1 MIEVMARYLSP
12 GTWILG
18 ISPIATVLVLMV
30 ALRWGGAK
38 AGAVAWLWAA
48 LVSLTCFGGD
58 VTTLASGTAKGLW
71 ETLFILLIVWGA
83 MSVYGLIDGM
93 GGFPVI
99 TSTFNRVTGGDRL
112 LQILIIG
119 MVFPAWMQ
127 GVLGFGTP
135 VAVTAPLLI
144 GLGFDPILAVTIP
157 LLGHSWTVTFGSLGS
172 SYWTLQRM
180 TGLAEKPLALW
191 SAVYFVPMCVMMFFF
206 GAFWYSKLVYGDPW
220 REVKRG
226 WFPWLSLGVIQGMAI
241 FLFSAYVFPSIG
253 GFMAGFVGLAWGSL
267 IRKFPFYRVEVSDQ
281 TVAAQ
286 AGTGPAV
293 TAPATKEGQKPAS
306 RQLTFGQAFLP
317 YVVIIVL
324 VLAIYLSPLLQPVL
338 GTPNIRAILEQN
350 QFQLGPAWPQTKTA
364 LGFVNAKA
372 AKYSPLRIF
381 TMPGSIIWGS
391 LIISV
396 AIYTIAGLFK
406 PQVWKKIGE
415 RLIKAAIPA
424 SLTLIPLSMMSV
436 VMMEHGIT
444 TLLAV
449 GTAKATGALYPFF
462 ANYIGQLGAFMTGS
476 NTASNILFGAFQRD
490 TALVLGI
497 TPFLVAGAQTVGG
510 AIGNIHCP
518 MNITLGTGS
527 AGIPGRE
534 GEVMSRTLTTGA
546 IIGLVTGVLSLVL
559 VSMFPRAGL

>member
-1 MIEVMARYLSP
+1 MIEVMTRYLSP
-12 GTWILG
+12 TTWILG
-18 ISPIATVLVLMV
+18 ISPIALVLLLMV
-30 ALRWGGAK
+30 GLRWGGAK
-38 AGAVAWLWAA
+38 AGALAWLWAA
-48 LVSLTCFGGD
+48 IVSLTWFGGNT
-58 VTTLASGTAKGLW
+58 TTLASGTAKGLW
-71 ETLFILLIVWGA
+71 ETLFILLIIWGA
-83 MSVYGLIDGM
+83 MSIYGLIDGM

-191 SAVYFVPMCVMMFFF
+191 SAVYFIPMCVMMFFF
-206 GAFWYSKLVYGDPW
+206 GTYWYSKLTYSDPW
-220 REVKRG
+220 REVRRG
-226 WFPWLSLGVIQGMAI
+226 WFPWLSLGVIQGIAI
-241 FLFSAYVFPSIG
+241 FVFASYVFPSIG

-267 IRKFPFYRVEVSDQ
+267 IRKFPFYKAEASDLGQ
-281 TVAAQ
+281 
-286 AGTGPAV
+286 
-293 TAPATKEGQKPAS
+293 APATATAQTSGKPGKADKP
-306 RQLTFGQAFLP
+306 LTFGQAFLP
-317 YVVIIVL
+317 YVVVIVV
-324 VLAIYLSPLLQPVL
+324 VLTIYLSPLGKQFFGAPD
-338 GTPNIRAILEQN
+338 IRAMLEQQ
-350 QFQLGPAWPQTKTA
+350 QFQLGPSWPQTKTA
-364 LGFVNAKA
+364 LGYVNAKA
-372 AKYSPLRIF
+372 AKYSPLKIF

-396 AIYTIAGLFK
+396 FLYRITGLLK
-406 PQVWKKIGE
+406 PQVGKKIGE

-436 VMMEHGIT
+436 VMMEHGMT

-449 GTAKATGALYPFF
+449 GAAKASGAMYPFL

-476 NTASNILFGAFQRD
+476 NTSSNILFGAFQRD

-497 TPFLVAGAQTVGG
+497 TPFLIAGAQTVGG

-534 GEVMSRTLTTGA
+534 GEVMARTLTTGM
-546 IIGLVTGVLSLVL
+546 IIGAITGILSLIL
-559 VSMFPRAGL
+559 VVMFPGAGL